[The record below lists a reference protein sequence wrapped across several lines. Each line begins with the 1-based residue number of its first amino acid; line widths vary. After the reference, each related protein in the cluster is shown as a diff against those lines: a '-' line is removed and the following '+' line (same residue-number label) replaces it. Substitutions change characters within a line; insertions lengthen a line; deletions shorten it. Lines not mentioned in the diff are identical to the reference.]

1 MSLANH
7 TRSDASKC
15 TLQLLDFNGLDDAQ
29 RSKKQHPSMLNMV
42 SSLPA
47 LLERRFVG
55 ICLFLFC
62 TLDVLIM

>member
-7 TRSDASKC
+7 TRSGASKC

-62 TLDVLIM
+62 CIS